1 MDFDLTDEQVMVRNM
16 ARDFSLREIIPVAKE
31 DDLNE
36 HYRSETTQ
44 KMAALG
50 LLGAPLP
57 QEYGGA
63 GLDYI
68 TYLLICEEI
77 AKASPGVFTT
87 CLTVHTSLFQMPIL
101 RFGSKELKQRFLGR
115 TTRGELLGCF
125 GMTEPDVG
133 SDIASLEMNARLDG
147 KNWILKGNKMWI
159 SNGGIA
165 DVALIFAQTDRAK
178 RHRGI
183 TAFLV
188 ECGTPGFSTRDIRG
202 KLGLRDSNT
211 AELILQDCPVPAE
224 NLVGGVGE
232 GFRVGMYALDCARL
246 STAAACVGVTQ
257 AAIDAAVKYA
267 QERKQFGKPI
277 AGFQLIQEMVAE
289 MVAETEAA
297 RYFVYRAGSLKDKG
311 ESFVREASIAK
322 YFAAEVAVRATQKVI
337 KIHGG
342 YGYSNEYPVGRYLR
356 DAVGLQLYEGTAEVQ
371 KLIIGRETLGIP
383 AFV

>member
-1 MDFDLTDEQVMVRNM
+1 MNFDLTDEQVMVRNM
-16 ARDFSLREIIPVAKE
+16 AREFALREIIPVASE
-31 DDLNE
+31 DDQNE
-36 HYRSETTQ
+36 YYRPETTQ

-50 LLGAPLP
+50 LLGAPLS
-57 QEYGGA
+57 QQYGGA
-63 GLDYI
+63 GFDYI

-101 RFGSKELKQRFLGR
+101 SFGSQELKQRFLPR
-115 TTRGELLGCF
+115 TTKGELLGCF
-125 GMTEPDVG
+125 GMTEPDSG
-133 SDIASLEMNARLDG
+133 SDVASLGMNARFDG
-147 KNWILKGNKMWI
+147 KNWLLNGSKMLI

-178 RHRGI
+178 GPRGI

-188 ECGTPGFSTRDIRG
+188 ERGTSGFSTRDLRG

-224 NLVGGVGE
+224 NIVGEVGE

-246 STAAACVGVTQ
+246 STAAACVGVAQ
-257 AAIDAAVKYA
+257 AAIDIAVQYA
-267 QERKQFGKPI
+267 RERKQFGKPI
-277 AGFQLIQEMVAE
+277 ASFQLIQEMVADV
-289 MVAETEAA
+289 VAETEVA
-297 RYFVYRAGSLKDKG
+297 RYFVYRAGYLKDK
-311 ESFVREASIAK
+311 EVPFIREASIAK
-322 YFAAEVAVRATQKVI
+322 YFAAEVAVRAAQKAI

-342 YGYSNEYPVGRYLR
+342 YGYSNEYPVERYLR
-356 DAVGLQLYEGTAEVQ
+356 DAIGLQLYEGTAEIQ
-371 KLIIGRETLGIP
+371 KLIIGRETLGIS

>member
-1 MDFDLTDEQVMVRNM
+1 MDFDLTAEQVMVRNM
-16 ARDFSLREIIPVAKE
+16 AREFAQREIIPVAQE
-31 DDLNE
+31 DDQNE
-36 HYRSETTQ
+36 HYRPETTQ

-63 GLDYI
+63 GFDYI

-77 AKASPGVFTT
+77 AKASAGVFTT

-101 RFGSKELKQRFLGR
+101 RFGSKELKQRFLPR
-115 TTRGELLGCF
+115 TTKGEILGCF
-125 GMTEPDVG
+125 GMTEPGSG
-133 SDIASLEMNARLDG
+133 SDVAGTEMSARPDG
-147 KNWILKGNKMWI
+147 NNWILKGNKIWI
-159 SNGGIA
+159 SSGGIA

-178 RHRGI
+178 GHRGI

-188 ECGTPGFSTRDIRG
+188 ERGTPGFSTRDIHD

-211 AELILQDCPVPAE
+211 AEIVLQDCPVPAD
-224 NLVGGVGE
+224 NILGAVGE
-232 GFRVGMYALDCARL
+232 GFRAGMYALDCARL
-246 STAAACVGVTQ
+246 STAAACVGIGQ

-267 QERKQFGKPI
+267 RERKQFGKPI
-277 AGFQLIQEMVAE
+277 GGFQLIQEMVTD

-297 RYFVYRAGSLKDKG
+297 RYLVYHAGYLKDK
-311 ESFVREASIAK
+311 EVPFVREASIAK
-322 YFAAEVAVRATQKVI
+322 YYAAEAAIRTAQKAI

-356 DAVGLQLYEGTAEVQ
+356 DAVGLQLYEGTAEIQ
-371 KLIIGRETLGIP
+371 KLIIGRETLGIS

>member
-1 MDFDLTDEQVMVRNM
+1 MDFDLNAEQVMVRNM
-16 ARDFSLREIIPVAKE
+16 AREFAQREIIPLAKE
-31 DDLNE
+31 DDQNE
-36 HYRSETTQ
+36 HYRPETTQ

-63 GLDYI
+63 GFDYI

-77 AKASPGVFTT
+77 AKASAGVFTT

-101 RFGSKELKQRFLGR
+101 RFGSKELKQRFLPR
-115 TTRGELLGCF
+115 TTKGEILGCF
-125 GMTEPDVG
+125 GMTEPGSG
-133 SDIASLEMNARLDG
+133 SDVAGTEMSARPDG
-147 KNWILKGNKMWI
+147 KSWVLKGNKIWI
-159 SNGGIA
+159 SSGGIA

-178 RHRGI
+178 GHRGI

-188 ECGTPGFSTRDIRG
+188 ERGTPGFSTRDIHD

-224 NLVGGVGE
+224 NIVGGVGE

-246 STAAACVGVTQ
+246 STAAACVGVAQ
-257 AAIDAAVKYA
+257 AAIDATVKYA
-267 QERKQFGKPI
+267 RERKQFGKPI
-277 AGFQLIQEMVAE
+277 GGFQLIQEMVAD
-289 MVAETEAA
+289 MVAETEVA
-297 RYFVYRAGSLKDKG
+297 RYFVYRAGFLKDK
-311 ESFVREASIAK
+311 ETPFVREASIAK
-322 YFAAEVAVRATQKVI
+322 YYAAEAAIRTAQKAI

-356 DAVGLQLYEGTAEVQ
+356 DAVGLQLYEGTAEIQ
-371 KLIIGRETLGIP
+371 KLIIGRETLGIS

>member
-1 MDFDLTDEQVMVRNM
+1 MDFDLTPEQVMVRTM
-16 ARDFSLREIIPVAKE
+16 AQEFALKEIIPVAKE
-31 DDLNE
+31 DDRNE
-36 HYRSETTQ
+36 HYRPEITQ

-57 QEYGGA
+57 QKYGGA
-63 GLDYI
+63 GFDYI

-101 RFGSKELKQRFLGR
+101 RFGSDELKQRFLTR
-115 TTRGELLGCF
+115 TTGGKLLGCF
-125 GMTEPDVG
+125 AMTEPDSG
-133 SDIASLEMNARLDG
+133 SDVAALEMNARPDG
-147 KNWILKGNKMWI
+147 KNWILNGNKMWI

-165 DVALIFAQTDRAK
+165 DVALIFAQTDKVK

-188 ECGTPGFSTRDIRG
+188 ERSTPGFSTRDIHG

-224 NLVGGVGE
+224 NVLGGAGE

-246 STAAACVGVTQ
+246 STAAACVGVAQ

-277 AGFQLIQEMVAE
+277 AGFQLIQEMVAD
-289 MVAETEAA
+289 MVAETEVA
-297 RYFVYRAGSLKDKG
+297 RYFVYRAGHLKDK
-311 ESFVREASIAK
+311 EAPFVREASIAK
-322 YFAAEVAVRATQKVI
+322 YYAAEVAIRTTQKAV
-337 KIHGG
+337 KIHGA

-356 DAVGLQLYEGTAEVQ
+356 DAVGLQLYEGTAEIQ

>member
-1 MDFDLTDEQVMVRNM
+1 MDFDLTPEQVMVRDM
-16 ARDFSLREIIPVAKE
+16 AREFALREIVPVAKE
-31 DDLNE
+31 DDTDE
-36 HYRSETTQ
+36 HYRPETTQ

-50 LLGAPLP
+50 MLGAPLP

-63 GLDYI
+63 GFDYI

-77 AKASPGVFTT
+77 AKASAGVFTT

-101 RFGSKELKQRFLGR
+101 RFGSDKLKRKFLTR
-115 TTRGELLGCF
+115 TTKGELLGCF
-125 GMTEPDVG
+125 AMTEADSG
-133 SDIASLEMNARLDG
+133 SDVASLDMSARPDG
-147 KNWILKGNKMWI
+147 KDWLLKGNKMWI

-165 DVALIFAQTDRAK
+165 DVALIFAQTDKAK

-188 ECGTPGFSTRDIRG
+188 ERNTPGFSSRNIHG

-211 AELILQDCPVPAE
+211 AELILQDCRVSAE
-224 NLVGGVGE
+224 NLLGGVGE
-232 GFRVGMYALDCARL
+232 GFKVGMYALDCARL
-246 STAAACVGVTQ
+246 STAAACVGVAQ

-267 QERKQFGKPI
+267 RERKQFGKPI
-277 AGFQLIQEMVAE
+277 AGFQLIQEMVAD

-297 RYFVYRAGSLKDKG
+297 RYVVYHAGHLKTR
-311 ESFVREASIAK
+311 EAPLVREASIAK
-322 YFAAEVAVRATQKVI
+322 YFAAEVAVRATQKAV
-337 KIHGG
+337 KIFGG

-356 DAVGLQLYEGTAEVQ
+356 DAVGLQLYEGTAEIQ
-371 KLIIGRETLGIP
+371 KLIIGRETLGIS